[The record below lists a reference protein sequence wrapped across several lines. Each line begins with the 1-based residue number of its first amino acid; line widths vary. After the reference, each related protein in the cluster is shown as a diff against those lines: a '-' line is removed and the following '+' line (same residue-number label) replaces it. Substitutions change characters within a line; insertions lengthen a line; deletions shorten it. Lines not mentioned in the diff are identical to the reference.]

1 MDLEKPTPADK
12 FIGTMAEKLGSVAR
26 AATIFGEPVERSGV
40 TVIPVAK
47 ARWGFGGGA
56 GHRKK
61 GDDPGK
67 AGGGSSECLVGEEE
81 DGAGGGG
88 GVTVTPVGFIEI
100 KDGQA
105 EFRPI
110 RSTSLPLMIAGGF
123 ATLFLLRQVLK
134 RVS

>member
-1 MDLEKPTPADK
+1 MDLEKPTPASE
-12 FIGTMAEKLGSVAR
+12 FIGTMAEKLGAVAK
-26 AATIFGEPVERSGV
+26 AATIFGEPVERAGV
-40 TVIPVAK
+40 TIIPVAK

-61 GDDPGK
+61 GDDAGNL
-67 AGGGSSECLVGEEE
+67 GGGSPERRAGEEE
-81 DGAGGGG
+81 DGGGGGG

-110 RSTSLPLMIAGGF
+110 RSPSLPWMIVGGF